1 MTSTSK
7 PTKAFWKKA
16 ETDTFPLDVSLGLEP
31 PESLSSDDVTL
42 KDGPEGPEASLWFD
56 SQALRLLLL
65 CTLFQ
70 KMTNIFSTGQ
80 AHTVYFLAPGPSSAV
95 CGQPGCTRSL
105 SRGSWI
111 PVGPTVLRGVD
122 ASAAC

>member
-7 PTKAFWKKA
+7 PAKAFWKKA

-31 PESLSSDDVTL
+31 PESLSSDDITL

-65 CTLFQ
+65 CTLFLEEA
-70 KMTNIFSTGQ
+70 N
-80 AHTVYFLAPGPSSAV
+80 LP
-95 CGQPGCTRSL
+95 
-105 SRGSWI
+105 
-111 PVGPTVLRGVD
+111 
-122 ASAAC
+122 